1 MADPTK
7 PNTTTTTDGTTTTT
21 QAGYHAETVRV
32 APTGT
37 ATGTTATATTG
48 DRESTAAKKGLI
60 VGVLTFL
67 ALCLWEWLSG
77 GDDVAGSEVDSLT
90 FWPEVVIYAIVGIV
104 VGVIVKM
111 IAKR

>member
-1 MADPTK
+1 MADP
-7 PNTTTTTDGTTTTT
+7 NTTPGATPGTTATGATGDATTTT

-37 ATGTTATATTG
+37 TDTVHTADTDKSAAT
-48 DRESTAAKKGLI
+48 KGLI

-67 ALCLWEWLSG
+67 ALSLWEWLDG
-77 GDDVAGSEVDSLT
+77 ATGAEGDAIT
-90 FWPEVVIYAIVGIV
+90 FPEMAIYAVVGIV